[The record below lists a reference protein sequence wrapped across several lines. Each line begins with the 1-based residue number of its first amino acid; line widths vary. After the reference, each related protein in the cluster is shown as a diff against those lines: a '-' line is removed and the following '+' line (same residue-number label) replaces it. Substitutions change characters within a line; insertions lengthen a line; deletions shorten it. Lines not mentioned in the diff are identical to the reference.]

1 MKKINILLLGVGG
14 NVTQGILAVLN
25 KKREQYNIIGA
36 CISEESIGLYMCDKS
51 CISPLANETTF
62 IKWLIDICNKEKIDI
77 IFTGVEEVIFKI
89 VENEKIIKK
98 FTKAIFI
105 ASSLE
110 KLKIGNDKLKTC
122 KWLKENNLNY
132 PYFADGN
139 KKNEIQELIKRVGFP
154 LIAKPK
160 NGKGSQGI
168 YILNSYDELSNIEEL
183 DKYVIQEYLG
193 SNKEEYTVGCYSNKE
208 GKTQDIIIMKRK
220 LRYGTTFMAEIVQNE
235 LVYQESRKI
244 CDLFQPKGPLNIQMR
259 VHNNKAV
266 CFELNVRFSGTT
278 PFRAE
283 WGYNDVEAMIK
294 EYILNENIEG
304 FLNPLKIAKGYRY
317 FNEIYIDLE
326 MERNLKENKYSLN
339 TAKNKEERRIK

>member
-25 KKREQYNIIGA
+25 KKREQYNVIGA

-51 CISPLANETTF
+51 YISPLASEATF

-77 IFTGVEEVIFKI
+77 IFTGVEEIIFKI
-89 VENEKIIKK
+89 IENEEFIKNS
-98 FTKAIFI
+98 TKAIFI
-105 ASSLE
+105 GSSLE

-122 KWLKENNLNY
+122 EWLKENNLNY

-139 KKNEIQELIKRVGFP
+139 KNSEIQELIKKVGFP

-168 YILNSYDELSNIEEL
+168 NILNSYDQLTNIEEL

-193 SNKEEYTVGCYSNKE
+193 SDNEEYTVGCYSNKE

-220 LRYGTTFMAEIVQNE
+220 LKYGTTFMAEIVQNE
-235 LVYQESRKI
+235 LVYQEARKI

-259 VHNNKAV
+259 VHNNKAI

-283 WGYNDVEAMIK
+283 WGYNDVEAIIQ
-294 EYILNENIEG
+294 EYIFNENIEG
-304 FLNPLKIAKGYRY
+304 FLNPLKSAKGYRY

-326 MERNLKENKYSLN
+326 MERNLKKNNYSLN
-339 TAKNKEERRIK
+339 TGKNKEEKRIK

>member
-1 MKKINILLLGVGG
+1 MGKINILLLGVGG

-51 CISPLANETTF
+51 YISPLASDATF

-98 FTKAIFI
+98 STKAIFI

-122 KWLKENNLNY
+122 EWLKENNLNY
-132 PYFADGN
+132 PYFSDGN

-183 DKYVIQEYLG
+183 DNYVIQEYLG
-193 SNKEEYTVGCYSNKE
+193 NANEEYTVGCYSNKE

-220 LRYGTTFMAEIVQNE
+220 LKYGTTFMAEIVQNE
-235 LVYQESRKI
+235 LVYKEAKKI

-278 PFRAE
+278 PFRGE

-294 EYILNENIEG
+294 EYILNESIEG
-304 FLNPLKIAKGYRY
+304 FLNPLKSAKGYRY

-339 TAKNKEERRIK
+339 TSKNKEERRIK